1 MTATP
6 VKTRFAPSPTGRLHL
21 GNLRT
26 ALFNCLL
33 ARHHGGEFLLRVED
47 SDLARNQADGVANL
61 QADLRWLGLEWDEG
75 PGGGQPASEWQQSAR
90 GAIHHQAVDQLLE
103 SSLAYPC
110 FCSAERLQS
119 LRAEQKKAGLPP
131 RYDGHCAGIPAAVAA
146 ARLAAG
152 ETASVRLRMPG
163 TGSIGFDDLIRG
175 RQTFSAEALSDPVIR
190 RADGS
195 AAFLLANAV
204 DDAQMGITHVIRG
217 EDHLS
222 NTPRQIVLLE
232 SLGLEAPGYGHVGLV
247 VNTDGTPLSKRTG
260 SAGVGELDR
269 QGYRP
274 EAVINYLAR
283 LGASIPTDELL
294 SLEALAAKFTVQG
307 LSRGPARFDRAQL
320 DHWQTRAMAHLT
332 ADELSDAAAAAGVPA
347 DLQGPFT
354 VLVQP
359 NLKTLADINGW
370 AWRLC
375 DPAAE
380 VLDPVATP
388 ARDLA
393 VIIDASPTF
402 FLAARDA
409 LDACSKSDWSTVRPA
424 LEAATG
430 AGGGRLMKPLRLALT
445 GLGHGPTIGEIIEF
459 MPAATRR
466 ARLARA
472 AELATTGVTPNA

>member
-90 GAIHHQAVDQLLE
+90 GAIHHQAVDQLLDNG
-103 SSLAYPC
+103 LAYPC

-131 RYDGHCAGIPAAVAA
+131 RYDGHCAGIPAGVAA

-152 ETASVRLRMPG
+152 ESASIRLLMPG
-163 TGSIGFDDLIRG
+163 AGTIGFDDLLRG

-204 DDAQMGITHVIRG
+204 DDAQIGITHVIRG

-260 SAGVGELDR
+260 AAGVDELAR

-283 LGASIPTDELL
+283 LGGSISTDELHGL
-294 SLEALAAKFTVQG
+294 DALAERFTVQG
-307 LSRGPARFDRAQL
+307 LTRGPARFDRTQL
-320 DHWQTRAMAHLT
+320 DHWQTKAMAHLS
-332 ADELSDAAAAAGVPA
+332 ADELGDAAAAAGVPA
-347 DLQGPFT
+347 DLQASFT
-354 VLVQP
+354 ALVHP
-359 NLKTLADINGW
+359 NLKTLADVDDW
-370 AWRLC
+370 ARRLC
-375 DPAAE
+375 DSAAE
-380 VLDPVATP
+380 VLDPAATP
-388 ARDLA
+388 AGDLA
-393 VIIDASPTF
+393 VIIEVSPAF

-409 LDACSKSDWSTVRPA
+409 LDACSTSDWATVRPA

-430 AGGGRLMKPLRLALT
+430 TRGGRLMKPLRLALT
-445 GLGHGPTIGEIIEF
+445 GLGYGPTIGEIIEF

-472 AELATTGVTPNA
+472 AELATTGVSPDA